1 MMELRKQGEDL
12 FIDKT
17 AIIKHPQ
24 ALEVGNHVAIDVG
37 VYLSTESIIGDYVHI
52 APYVCVIGGV
62 KSKLVMG
69 KFSGISAG
77 SKIICGSDDFTKG
90 MMNPQVP
97 LKYKET
103 KFTTVT
109 IEDFACVGVN
119 CVVMPGVT
127 LGEGS
132 VIGANSVVTKDT
144 QPWTIYIG
152 TPARAIKKRN
162 HVDILNYAKELGY
175 EILK

>member
-1 MMELRKQGEDL
+1 MRELRKQGEDL
-12 FIDKT
+12 FIAET
-17 AIIKHPQ
+17 AIIKQPQ

-62 KSKLVMG
+62 KAKLVMG
-69 KFSGISAG
+69 KFSGIAAG

-97 LKYKET
+97 LEYKET

-132 VIGANSVVTKDT
+132 VIGAGSVVTKDT
-144 QPWTIYIG
+144 EPWTIYVG
-152 TPARAIKKRN
+152 SPAKPVKLRDRDK
-162 HVDILNYAKELGY
+162 ILQYVKELGY
-175 EILK
+175 E

>member
-1 MMELRKQGEDL
+1 MELKKQGEDL
-12 FIDKT
+12 FIAET
-17 AIIKHPQ
+17 AIIKQPQ
-24 ALEVGNHVAIDVG
+24 TLEVGDHVAIDVG

-62 KSKLVMG
+62 NAKLVMG
-69 KFSGISAG
+69 KFSGIAAG

-97 LKYKET
+97 LEYKET

-132 VIGANSVVTKDT
+132 VIGANSVVTKSTD
-144 QPWTIYIG
+144 PWTVYVG
-152 TPARAIKKRN
+152 SPAKPVKMRDKNKIIEYSKK
-162 HVDILNYAKELGY
+162 LGY
-175 EILK
+175 

>member
-1 MMELRKQGEDL
+1 MELKKQGEDL
-12 FIDKT
+12 FIAET
-17 AIIKHPQ
+17 AIIKQPQ

-37 VYLSTESIIGDYVHI
+37 VYLSTESVIGDYVHI
-52 APYVCVIGGV
+52 APYVCVIGGL
-62 KSKLVMG
+62 KAKLVMG
-69 KFSGISAG
+69 KFSGIAAG

-97 LKYKET
+97 LEYKET

-132 VIGANSVVTKDT
+132 VIGAGSVVTKSTD
-144 QPWTIYIG
+144 PWTVYVG
-152 TPARAIKKRN
+152 SPAKPVKMRDKDKIIDYSKK
-162 HVDILNYAKELGY
+162 LGY
-175 EILK
+175 

>member
-1 MMELRKQGEDL
+1 MRIKKQGKDL
-12 FIDKT
+12 FIAKT
-17 AIIKHPQ
+17 AIIKQPKL
-24 ALEVGNHVAIDVG
+24 LEVGDHVAIDVG

-52 APYVCVIGGV
+52 APYVCVIGGAN
-62 KSKLVMG
+62 SKLIMG
-69 KFSGISAG
+69 KFSGIAAG

-90 MMNPQVP
+90 MMNPQIP

-119 CVVMPGVT
+119 CVIMPGVT

-132 VIGANSVVTKDT
+132 VIGAGSIVTKSTD
-144 QPWTIYIG
+144 PWTVYMG
-152 TPARAIKKRN
+152 SPAKAVKKRKKDTIIN
-162 HVDILNYAKELGY
+162 NAKNLGY
-175 EILK
+175 EF